1 MVRAN
6 GAVSL
11 RELARV
17 VQTSEVTVRRDVRAL
32 EAEGLL
38 DRRHG
43 GAVLPGGFTRESGF
57 PQKSHLATAEKTA
70 IADVAASL
78 VEEGEAVV
86 VGAGTTTQELARRLA
101 RVPGLT
107 VVTNSLLVAQA
118 LAHANRVEVVM
129 TGGTLRG
136 SNYALVGSG
145 AEQSLQGLR
154 VSRAFLSGSGLTA
167 ERGLSTSNMLSASVD
182 RALVQAA
189 AEVVV
194 LADHT
199 KLGTDTMFQTVPTD
213 VMTRLVT
220 DEPPPHDDRAA
231 TELQALA
238 DQGVQITVAGAAAAS
253 GGDGMHPRRPR
264 RDSPSRSSA
273 GAARRPNSAARPP
286 VGPGRTGT
294 GEGGGHAAAVTRRRL
309 GRAPEGR
316 EALPETGR
324 ASIRTGPTA
333 KIRWGRC
340 AVPAPLLAAHASKY
354 RHDGVAAHLDDATVI
369 LNDDDEPSGR
379 RYDEHVG
386 PHGVVADA
394 SVERLDEIAEIRGFD
409 EIRTL
414 IRVEARAVH
423 HDEGAFEVVAVRQ
436 EVILDGIGVAFC
448 EVERPPVV
456 EGNAGHSVRVV
467 CRRSGED
474 RIQYPFREVPVDVPR
489 CCGHR
494 LPIGEG
500 SAPKIRL
507 PHKEVV
513 QTAAGEVGGD
523 LQEIIFIGHEEALYH
538 WRQ

>member
-70 IADVAASL
+70 IADVAAGL
-78 VEEGEAVV
+78 VEEGEAIV

-189 AEVVV
+189 SEIVV

-199 KLGTDTMFQTVPTD
+199 KLGSDTMFQTVPAD
-213 VMTRLVT
+213 AITRLVT
-220 DEPPPHDDRAA
+220 DEPAA
-231 TELQALA
+231 QDGRVAGELQALA
-238 DQGVQITVAGAAAAS
+238 DRGVQITVASPTAPVAAGGVGAEPA
-253 GGDGMHPRRPR
+253 
-264 RDSPSRSSA
+264 
-273 GAARRPNSAARPP
+273 
-286 VGPGRTGT
+286 
-294 GEGGGHAAAVTRRRL
+294 GGGRHAPH
-309 GRAPEGR
+309 GQHSPYG
-316 EALPETGR
+316 
-324 ASIRTGPTA
+324 
-333 KIRWGRC
+333 
-340 AVPAPLLAAHASKY
+340 HAQHGKQGQ
-354 RHDGVAAHLDDATVI
+354 H
-369 LNDDDEPSGR
+369 
-379 RYDEHVG
+379 G
-386 PHGVVADA
+386 PHG
-394 SVERLDEIAEIRGFD
+394 R
-409 EIRTL
+409 
-414 IRVEARAVH
+414 
-423 HDEGAFEVVAVRQ
+423 
-436 EVILDGIGVAFC
+436 
-448 EVERPPVV
+448 
-456 EGNAGHSVRVV
+456 
-467 CRRSGED
+467 
-474 RIQYPFREVPVDVPR
+474 
-489 CCGHR
+489 
-494 LPIGEG
+494 
-500 SAPKIRL
+500 
-507 PHKEVV
+507 
-513 QTAAGEVGGD
+513 TAAGRGSDGSRREAPMPGQRRNHPQSGGSSGQPPQLRSAPPPPEQQTASPGAPDQASRVAD
-523 LQEIIFIGHEEALYH
+523 LAP
-538 WRQ
+538 RRR

>member
-70 IADVAASL
+70 IADLAAGL
-78 VEEGEAVV
+78 VEEGEAIV

-189 AEVVV
+189 GEVVV

-199 KLGTDTMFQTVPTD
+199 KLGSDTMFQTVPTD
-213 VMTRLVT
+213 LITRLVT
-220 DEPPPHDDRAA
+220 DEPAAHDDRAA
-231 TELQALA
+231 AELQALA
-238 DQGVQITVAGAAAAS
+238 DQGVQIAVAGAS
-253 GGDGMHPRRPR
+253 GAQ
-264 RDSPSRSSA
+264 SSA
-273 GAARRPNSAARPP
+273 DPAP
-286 VGPGRTGT
+286 PGRTNRREMPLPGQRRT
-294 GEGGGHAAAVTRRRL
+294 HGGGPQSLRASAVLAEQSQGDRDRARVADLRRR
-309 GRAPEGR
+309 
-316 EALPETGR
+316 
-324 ASIRTGPTA
+324 
-333 KIRWGRC
+333 
-340 AVPAPLLAAHASKY
+340 
-354 RHDGVAAHLDDATVI
+354 
-369 LNDDDEPSGR
+369 
-379 RYDEHVG
+379 
-386 PHGVVADA
+386 
-394 SVERLDEIAEIRGFD
+394 
-409 EIRTL
+409 
-414 IRVEARAVH
+414 
-423 HDEGAFEVVAVRQ
+423 
-436 EVILDGIGVAFC
+436 
-448 EVERPPVV
+448 
-456 EGNAGHSVRVV
+456 
-467 CRRSGED
+467 
-474 RIQYPFREVPVDVPR
+474 
-489 CCGHR
+489 
-494 LPIGEG
+494 
-500 SAPKIRL
+500 
-507 PHKEVV
+507 
-513 QTAAGEVGGD
+513 
-523 LQEIIFIGHEEALYH
+523 
-538 WRQ
+538 

>member
-57 PQKSHLATAEKTA
+57 PQKSHLSTAEKTA
-70 IADVAASL
+70 IADLAAGL
-78 VEEGEAVV
+78 VEEGEAIV

-154 VSRAFLSGSGLTA
+154 VSRAFLSGAGLSA

-213 VMTRLVT
+213 LITHLVT
-220 DEPPPHDDRAA
+220 DEPPTGDDRAA

-238 DQGVQITVAGAAAAS
+238 DRGVQVAVASTDGADNGMSLRQRREMPPVPGPRRHQHPSGNYPGGAAPGEPRARAAGQS
-253 GGDGMHPRRPR
+253 GGGVSGMSPLRTAQLAGEQQAARIADLAPRR
-264 RDSPSRSSA
+264 
-273 GAARRPNSAARPP
+273 
-286 VGPGRTGT
+286 
-294 GEGGGHAAAVTRRRL
+294 H
-309 GRAPEGR
+309 
-316 EALPETGR
+316 
-324 ASIRTGPTA
+324 
-333 KIRWGRC
+333 
-340 AVPAPLLAAHASKY
+340 
-354 RHDGVAAHLDDATVI
+354 
-369 LNDDDEPSGR
+369 
-379 RYDEHVG
+379 
-386 PHGVVADA
+386 
-394 SVERLDEIAEIRGFD
+394 
-409 EIRTL
+409 
-414 IRVEARAVH
+414 
-423 HDEGAFEVVAVRQ
+423 
-436 EVILDGIGVAFC
+436 
-448 EVERPPVV
+448 
-456 EGNAGHSVRVV
+456 
-467 CRRSGED
+467 
-474 RIQYPFREVPVDVPR
+474 
-489 CCGHR
+489 
-494 LPIGEG
+494 
-500 SAPKIRL
+500 
-507 PHKEVV
+507 
-513 QTAAGEVGGD
+513 
-523 LQEIIFIGHEEALYH
+523 
-538 WRQ
+538 

>member
-1 MVRAN
+1 MILEMVRAN

-70 IADVAASL
+70 IADLAAGL
-78 VEEGEAVV
+78 VEEGEAIV

-213 VMTRLVT
+213 VITRLVT
-220 DEPPPHDDRAA
+220 DEPSAQDDRAA

-238 DQGVQITVAGAAAAS
+238 DQGVQIAVAGPGGAAAGS
-253 GGDGMHPRRPR
+253 GPGGEPHPAGRPPR
-264 RDSPSRSSA
+264 RDMPLPGQRRTHPGGPQPLRSAVSLA
-273 GAARRPNSAARPP
+273 EQQQQAQQARVADM
-286 VGPGRTGT
+286 
-294 GEGGGHAAAVTRRRL
+294 RRR
-309 GRAPEGR
+309 
-316 EALPETGR
+316 
-324 ASIRTGPTA
+324 
-333 KIRWGRC
+333 
-340 AVPAPLLAAHASKY
+340 
-354 RHDGVAAHLDDATVI
+354 
-369 LNDDDEPSGR
+369 
-379 RYDEHVG
+379 
-386 PHGVVADA
+386 
-394 SVERLDEIAEIRGFD
+394 
-409 EIRTL
+409 
-414 IRVEARAVH
+414 
-423 HDEGAFEVVAVRQ
+423 
-436 EVILDGIGVAFC
+436 
-448 EVERPPVV
+448 
-456 EGNAGHSVRVV
+456 
-467 CRRSGED
+467 
-474 RIQYPFREVPVDVPR
+474 
-489 CCGHR
+489 
-494 LPIGEG
+494 
-500 SAPKIRL
+500 
-507 PHKEVV
+507 
-513 QTAAGEVGGD
+513 
-523 LQEIIFIGHEEALYH
+523 
-538 WRQ
+538 

>member
-1 MVRAN
+1 MFAAERRQLILEMVRAN

-70 IADVAASL
+70 IADLAANF
-78 VEEGEAVV
+78 VEEGEAIV

-213 VMTRLVT
+213 VITRLVT
-220 DEPPPHDDRAA
+220 DEPPVHDDRAH

-238 DQGVQITVAGAAAAS
+238 DQGVQIAVAGATGS
-253 GGDGMHPRRPR
+253 PGGDEVPARRQQRALPGPRRGQVPGGA
-264 RDSPSRSSA
+264 PGLRS
-273 GAARRPNSAARPP
+273 
-286 VGPGRTGT
+286 
-294 GEGGGHAAAVTRRRL
+294 AAAVLGEQGAERERARVADLRRR
-309 GRAPEGR
+309 
-316 EALPETGR
+316 
-324 ASIRTGPTA
+324 
-333 KIRWGRC
+333 
-340 AVPAPLLAAHASKY
+340 
-354 RHDGVAAHLDDATVI
+354 
-369 LNDDDEPSGR
+369 
-379 RYDEHVG
+379 
-386 PHGVVADA
+386 
-394 SVERLDEIAEIRGFD
+394 
-409 EIRTL
+409 
-414 IRVEARAVH
+414 
-423 HDEGAFEVVAVRQ
+423 
-436 EVILDGIGVAFC
+436 
-448 EVERPPVV
+448 
-456 EGNAGHSVRVV
+456 
-467 CRRSGED
+467 
-474 RIQYPFREVPVDVPR
+474 
-489 CCGHR
+489 
-494 LPIGEG
+494 
-500 SAPKIRL
+500 
-507 PHKEVV
+507 
-513 QTAAGEVGGD
+513 
-523 LQEIIFIGHEEALYH
+523 
-538 WRQ
+538 

>member
-70 IADVAASL
+70 IADLAASL
-78 VEEGEAVV
+78 VQEGEAIV

-145 AEQSLQGLR
+145 AEQALHGLR
-154 VSRAFLSGSGLTA
+154 VSRAFISGAGLTA

-182 RALVQAA
+182 RALVHAA

-199 KLGTDTMFQTVPTD
+199 KLGSDTMFQTVPTELI
-213 VMTRLVT
+213 THLVT
-220 DEPPPHDDRAA
+220 DEPPPADDRSA

-238 DQGVQITVAGAAAAS
+238 DRGVQIAVTSLNGVEGVQAS
-253 GGDGMHPRRPR
+253 GGGVGGRRRDLPPPVPVPRRHPHPGQPGGGGMPGGPLR
-264 RDSPSRSSA
+264 
-273 GAARRPNSAARPP
+273 GAQLSGEASAARITDLAP
-286 VGPGRTGT
+286 
-294 GEGGGHAAAVTRRRL
+294 RRR
-309 GRAPEGR
+309 
-316 EALPETGR
+316 
-324 ASIRTGPTA
+324 
-333 KIRWGRC
+333 
-340 AVPAPLLAAHASKY
+340 
-354 RHDGVAAHLDDATVI
+354 
-369 LNDDDEPSGR
+369 
-379 RYDEHVG
+379 
-386 PHGVVADA
+386 
-394 SVERLDEIAEIRGFD
+394 
-409 EIRTL
+409 
-414 IRVEARAVH
+414 
-423 HDEGAFEVVAVRQ
+423 
-436 EVILDGIGVAFC
+436 
-448 EVERPPVV
+448 
-456 EGNAGHSVRVV
+456 
-467 CRRSGED
+467 
-474 RIQYPFREVPVDVPR
+474 
-489 CCGHR
+489 
-494 LPIGEG
+494 
-500 SAPKIRL
+500 
-507 PHKEVV
+507 
-513 QTAAGEVGGD
+513 
-523 LQEIIFIGHEEALYH
+523 
-538 WRQ
+538 

>member
-1 MVRAN
+1 MFAAERRQLILEMVRAN

-70 IADVAASL
+70 IADLAAGL
-78 VEEGEAVV
+78 VEEGEAIVI
-86 VGAGTTTQELARRLA
+86 GAGTTTQELARRLA
-101 RVPGLT
+101 RVPRLT

-136 SNYALVGSG
+136 SDYALVGSG

-213 VMTRLVT
+213 VITRLVT
-220 DEPPPHDDRAA
+220 DEPPAHDDRAA

-238 DQGVQITVAGAAAAS
+238 DQGVRIAVTGGSGTPDAGPGVDS
-253 GGDGMHPRRPR
+253 VPTGRQQR
-264 RDSPSRSSA
+264 RDVPLPGQRRNHGA
-273 GAARRPNSAARPP
+273 GPGQQLRNALLGEQQQGERAARVADL
-286 VGPGRTGT
+286 
-294 GEGGGHAAAVTRRRL
+294 RRR
-309 GRAPEGR
+309 
-316 EALPETGR
+316 
-324 ASIRTGPTA
+324 
-333 KIRWGRC
+333 
-340 AVPAPLLAAHASKY
+340 
-354 RHDGVAAHLDDATVI
+354 
-369 LNDDDEPSGR
+369 
-379 RYDEHVG
+379 
-386 PHGVVADA
+386 
-394 SVERLDEIAEIRGFD
+394 
-409 EIRTL
+409 
-414 IRVEARAVH
+414 
-423 HDEGAFEVVAVRQ
+423 
-436 EVILDGIGVAFC
+436 
-448 EVERPPVV
+448 
-456 EGNAGHSVRVV
+456 
-467 CRRSGED
+467 
-474 RIQYPFREVPVDVPR
+474 
-489 CCGHR
+489 
-494 LPIGEG
+494 
-500 SAPKIRL
+500 
-507 PHKEVV
+507 
-513 QTAAGEVGGD
+513 
-523 LQEIIFIGHEEALYH
+523 
-538 WRQ
+538 

>member
-1 MVRAN
+1 MFAAERRQLILEMVRAN

-70 IADVAASL
+70 IADLAAGL
-78 VEEGEAVV
+78 VEEGEAIV

-167 ERGLSTSNMLSASVD
+167 ERGLSTSNMLSSSVD

-199 KLGTDTMFQTVPTD
+199 KLGSDTMFQTVPTD
-213 VMTRLVT
+213 LITRLVT
-220 DEPPPHDDRAA
+220 DEPPAHDDRAA

-238 DQGVQITVAGAAAAS
+238 DQGVQIAVAGA
-253 GGDGMHPRRPR
+253 GGGPAPAEAPPPSRQPRREMPLPGQR
-264 RDSPSRSSA
+264 RTRGGGPGTPGPQQLR
-273 GAARRPNSAARPP
+273 GAAVLADQGQGDRSRVADL
-286 VGPGRTGT
+286 
-294 GEGGGHAAAVTRRRL
+294 RRR
-309 GRAPEGR
+309 
-316 EALPETGR
+316 
-324 ASIRTGPTA
+324 
-333 KIRWGRC
+333 
-340 AVPAPLLAAHASKY
+340 
-354 RHDGVAAHLDDATVI
+354 
-369 LNDDDEPSGR
+369 
-379 RYDEHVG
+379 
-386 PHGVVADA
+386 
-394 SVERLDEIAEIRGFD
+394 
-409 EIRTL
+409 
-414 IRVEARAVH
+414 
-423 HDEGAFEVVAVRQ
+423 
-436 EVILDGIGVAFC
+436 
-448 EVERPPVV
+448 
-456 EGNAGHSVRVV
+456 
-467 CRRSGED
+467 
-474 RIQYPFREVPVDVPR
+474 
-489 CCGHR
+489 
-494 LPIGEG
+494 
-500 SAPKIRL
+500 
-507 PHKEVV
+507 
-513 QTAAGEVGGD
+513 
-523 LQEIIFIGHEEALYH
+523 
-538 WRQ
+538 

>member
-70 IADVAASL
+70 IADLAAGL
-78 VEEGEAVV
+78 VDEGEAVV

-213 VMTRLVT
+213 VITRLVT
-220 DEPPPHDDRAA
+220 DEPAA
-231 TELQALA
+231 Q
-238 DQGVQITVAGAAAAS
+238 
-253 GGDGMHPRRPR
+253 RRPR
-264 RDSPSRSSA
+264 RDRVAGPGRPGCADRAVAGCGGRTGRGA
-273 GAARRPNSAARPP
+273 GARRARGARPP
-286 VGPGRTGT
+286 RYPASRPAPHSTALRQGTAVARRGHHIAAPNSRRSERAQSGRN
-294 GEGGGHAAAVTRRRL
+294 AAPLAPVRRW
-309 GRAPEGR
+309 
-316 EALPETGR
+316 ALPDVR
-324 ASIRTGPTA
+324 QGPT
-333 KIRWGRC
+333 
-340 AVPAPLLAAHASKY
+340 
-354 RHDGVAAHLDDATVI
+354 
-369 LNDDDEPSGR
+369 SGR
-379 RYDEHVG
+379 PECVS
-386 PHGVVADA
+386 P
-394 SVERLDEIAEIRGFD
+394 
-409 EIRTL
+409 
-414 IRVEARAVH
+414 
-423 HDEGAFEVVAVRQ
+423 
-436 EVILDGIGVAFC
+436 
-448 EVERPPVV
+448 
-456 EGNAGHSVRVV
+456 
-467 CRRSGED
+467 
-474 RIQYPFREVPVDVPR
+474 
-489 CCGHR
+489 
-494 LPIGEG
+494 
-500 SAPKIRL
+500 
-507 PHKEVV
+507 
-513 QTAAGEVGGD
+513 
-523 LQEIIFIGHEEALYH
+523 
-538 WRQ
+538 

>member
-1 MVRAN
+1 MFAAERRQLILEMVRAN

-70 IADVAASL
+70 IADLAAGL
-78 VEEGEAVV
+78 VEEGEAIV

-213 VMTRLVT
+213 LITRLVT
-220 DEPPPHDDRAA
+220 DEPPAHDDRAA

-238 DQGVQITVAGAAAAS
+238 DQGVQIAVAGASGAP
-253 GGDGMHPRRPR
+253 GGDQAPARQQQRRDVPLPGPRRGQVP
-264 RDSPSRSSA
+264 SP
-273 GAARRPNSAARPP
+273 
-286 VGPGRTGT
+286 GPGLRTATALGDPIQ
-294 GEGGGHAAAVTRRRL
+294 GAERARVADLRRR
-309 GRAPEGR
+309 
-316 EALPETGR
+316 
-324 ASIRTGPTA
+324 
-333 KIRWGRC
+333 
-340 AVPAPLLAAHASKY
+340 
-354 RHDGVAAHLDDATVI
+354 
-369 LNDDDEPSGR
+369 
-379 RYDEHVG
+379 
-386 PHGVVADA
+386 
-394 SVERLDEIAEIRGFD
+394 
-409 EIRTL
+409 
-414 IRVEARAVH
+414 
-423 HDEGAFEVVAVRQ
+423 
-436 EVILDGIGVAFC
+436 
-448 EVERPPVV
+448 
-456 EGNAGHSVRVV
+456 
-467 CRRSGED
+467 
-474 RIQYPFREVPVDVPR
+474 
-489 CCGHR
+489 
-494 LPIGEG
+494 
-500 SAPKIRL
+500 
-507 PHKEVV
+507 
-513 QTAAGEVGGD
+513 
-523 LQEIIFIGHEEALYH
+523 
-538 WRQ
+538 

>member
-1 MVRAN
+1 MFAAERRQLILEMVRAN

-70 IADVAASL
+70 IADLAAGL
-78 VEEGEAVV
+78 VEEGEAIV

-154 VSRAFLSGSGLTA
+154 VSKAFLSGSGLTA

-194 LADHT
+194 LADHS

-213 VMTRLVT
+213 VITRLVT
-220 DEPPPHDDRAA
+220 DESPAHDERAA

-238 DQGVQITVAGAAAAS
+238 DQGVQIAVAGASGGGTADGTGTPGAS
-253 GGDGMHPRRPR
+253 GGDSVARQQRRDVPLPGPRRQVP
-264 RDSPSRSSA
+264 
-273 GAARRPNSAARPP
+273 GAAAGLRSATALSEQNGGTERAR
-286 VGPGRTGT
+286 V
-294 GEGGGHAAAVTRRRL
+294 ADLRRR
-309 GRAPEGR
+309 
-316 EALPETGR
+316 
-324 ASIRTGPTA
+324 
-333 KIRWGRC
+333 
-340 AVPAPLLAAHASKY
+340 
-354 RHDGVAAHLDDATVI
+354 
-369 LNDDDEPSGR
+369 
-379 RYDEHVG
+379 
-386 PHGVVADA
+386 
-394 SVERLDEIAEIRGFD
+394 
-409 EIRTL
+409 
-414 IRVEARAVH
+414 
-423 HDEGAFEVVAVRQ
+423 
-436 EVILDGIGVAFC
+436 
-448 EVERPPVV
+448 
-456 EGNAGHSVRVV
+456 
-467 CRRSGED
+467 
-474 RIQYPFREVPVDVPR
+474 
-489 CCGHR
+489 
-494 LPIGEG
+494 
-500 SAPKIRL
+500 
-507 PHKEVV
+507 
-513 QTAAGEVGGD
+513 
-523 LQEIIFIGHEEALYH
+523 
-538 WRQ
+538 

>member
-1 MVRAN
+1 M
-6 GAVSL
+6 SL

-70 IADVAASL
+70 IADLAAGL
-78 VEEGEAVV
+78 VEEGEAIV

-199 KLGTDTMFQTVPTD
+199 KLGADTMFQTVPTD
-213 VMTRLVT
+213 LITRLVT
-220 DEPPPHDDRAA
+220 DEPPVHDDRAA

-238 DQGVQITVAGAAAAS
+238 DQGVQIAVAGAM
-253 GGDGMHPRRPR
+253 GNPVGDHPPSRTDRRRDVPVPGPRRGQLGTPTATL
-264 RDSPSRSSA
+264 RSTPLTGEQPGPDRA
-273 GAARRPNSAARPP
+273 ERAARVADL
-286 VGPGRTGT
+286 
-294 GEGGGHAAAVTRRRL
+294 RRR
-309 GRAPEGR
+309 
-316 EALPETGR
+316 
-324 ASIRTGPTA
+324 
-333 KIRWGRC
+333 
-340 AVPAPLLAAHASKY
+340 
-354 RHDGVAAHLDDATVI
+354 
-369 LNDDDEPSGR
+369 
-379 RYDEHVG
+379 
-386 PHGVVADA
+386 
-394 SVERLDEIAEIRGFD
+394 
-409 EIRTL
+409 
-414 IRVEARAVH
+414 
-423 HDEGAFEVVAVRQ
+423 
-436 EVILDGIGVAFC
+436 
-448 EVERPPVV
+448 
-456 EGNAGHSVRVV
+456 
-467 CRRSGED
+467 
-474 RIQYPFREVPVDVPR
+474 
-489 CCGHR
+489 
-494 LPIGEG
+494 
-500 SAPKIRL
+500 
-507 PHKEVV
+507 
-513 QTAAGEVGGD
+513 
-523 LQEIIFIGHEEALYH
+523 
-538 WRQ
+538 

>member
-70 IADVAASL
+70 IADLAAGL
-78 VEEGEAVV
+78 VDEGEAIV

-213 VMTRLVT
+213 VITRLVT
-220 DEPPPHDDRAA
+220 DDPPPHDDRAA

-238 DQGVQITVAGAAAAS
+238 DQGVQITVAGGAQS
-253 GGDGMHPRRPR
+253 DP
-264 RDSPSRSSA
+264 SPAPPPSA
-273 GAARRPNSAARPP
+273 AARPP
-286 VGPGRTGT
+286 RRDVSLPGP
-294 GEGGGHAAAVTRRRL
+294 RRQ
-309 GRAPEGR
+309 
-316 EALPETGR
+316 
-324 ASIRTGPTA
+324 
-333 KIRWGRC
+333 
-340 AVPAPLLAAHASKY
+340 VPGSGSPLRSA
-354 RHDGVAAHLDDATVI
+354 
-369 LNDDDEPSGR
+369 
-379 RYDEHVG
+379 
-386 PHGVVADA
+386 
-394 SVERLDEIAEIRGFD
+394 
-409 EIRTL
+409 
-414 IRVEARAVH
+414 
-423 HDEGAFEVVAVRQ
+423 
-436 EVILDGIGVAFC
+436 
-448 EVERPPVV
+448 PPVV
-456 EGNAGHSVRVV
+456 GGEPPGGERARVADL
-467 CRRSGED
+467 RR
-474 RIQYPFREVPVDVPR
+474 R
-489 CCGHR
+489 
-494 LPIGEG
+494 
-500 SAPKIRL
+500 
-507 PHKEVV
+507 
-513 QTAAGEVGGD
+513 
-523 LQEIIFIGHEEALYH
+523 
-538 WRQ
+538 

>member
-1 MVRAN
+1 MFAAERRQLILEMVRAN

-70 IADVAASL
+70 IADLAAGL
-78 VEEGEAVV
+78 VEEGEAIV

-189 AEVVV
+189 GEVVV

-199 KLGTDTMFQTVPTD
+199 KLGSDTMFQTVPTD
-213 VMTRLVT
+213 LITRLVT
-220 DEPPPHDDRAA
+220 DEPAAHDDRAA
-231 TELQALA
+231 AELQALA
-238 DQGVQITVAGAAAAS
+238 DQGVQIAVAGAGGAPAS
-253 GGDGMHPRRPR
+253 ADTAP
-264 RDSPSRSSA
+264 
-273 GAARRPNSAARPP
+273 
-286 VGPGRTGT
+286 PGRTARRDMPLPGQRRT
-294 GEGGGHAAAVTRRRL
+294 HAQQLRGAAVLAEQSGQGDRARVADLRRR
-309 GRAPEGR
+309 
-316 EALPETGR
+316 
-324 ASIRTGPTA
+324 
-333 KIRWGRC
+333 
-340 AVPAPLLAAHASKY
+340 
-354 RHDGVAAHLDDATVI
+354 
-369 LNDDDEPSGR
+369 
-379 RYDEHVG
+379 
-386 PHGVVADA
+386 
-394 SVERLDEIAEIRGFD
+394 
-409 EIRTL
+409 
-414 IRVEARAVH
+414 
-423 HDEGAFEVVAVRQ
+423 
-436 EVILDGIGVAFC
+436 
-448 EVERPPVV
+448 
-456 EGNAGHSVRVV
+456 
-467 CRRSGED
+467 
-474 RIQYPFREVPVDVPR
+474 
-489 CCGHR
+489 
-494 LPIGEG
+494 
-500 SAPKIRL
+500 
-507 PHKEVV
+507 
-513 QTAAGEVGGD
+513 
-523 LQEIIFIGHEEALYH
+523 
-538 WRQ
+538 

>member
-1 MVRAN
+1 MFAAERRQLILEMVRAN

-70 IADVAASL
+70 IADLAAGL
-78 VEEGEAVV
+78 VEEGEAIV

-154 VSRAFLSGSGLTA
+154 VSKAFLSGSGLTA

-194 LADHT
+194 LADHS

-213 VMTRLVT
+213 VITRLVT
-220 DEPPPHDDRAA
+220 DESPGHDDRAA

-238 DQGVQITVAGAAAAS
+238 DQGVQIAVAGASGGGPADGTGTSGAPGGDSVARQQRRDVPLPGPRRQVPGAGLRSAAALGEQS
-253 GGDGMHPRRPR
+253 GGAER
-264 RDSPSRSSA
+264 
-273 GAARRPNSAARPP
+273 ARVADL
-286 VGPGRTGT
+286 
-294 GEGGGHAAAVTRRRL
+294 RRR
-309 GRAPEGR
+309 
-316 EALPETGR
+316 
-324 ASIRTGPTA
+324 
-333 KIRWGRC
+333 
-340 AVPAPLLAAHASKY
+340 
-354 RHDGVAAHLDDATVI
+354 
-369 LNDDDEPSGR
+369 
-379 RYDEHVG
+379 
-386 PHGVVADA
+386 
-394 SVERLDEIAEIRGFD
+394 
-409 EIRTL
+409 
-414 IRVEARAVH
+414 
-423 HDEGAFEVVAVRQ
+423 
-436 EVILDGIGVAFC
+436 
-448 EVERPPVV
+448 
-456 EGNAGHSVRVV
+456 
-467 CRRSGED
+467 
-474 RIQYPFREVPVDVPR
+474 
-489 CCGHR
+489 
-494 LPIGEG
+494 
-500 SAPKIRL
+500 
-507 PHKEVV
+507 
-513 QTAAGEVGGD
+513 
-523 LQEIIFIGHEEALYH
+523 
-538 WRQ
+538 

>member
-1 MVRAN
+1 MFAAERRQLILEMVRAN

-70 IADVAASL
+70 IADVAAGL
-78 VEEGEAVV
+78 VEEGEAIV

-199 KLGTDTMFQTVPTD
+199 KLGSDTMFQTVPTD
-213 VMTRLVT
+213 LITRLVT
-220 DEPPPHDDRAA
+220 DEPPAHEDRAA

-238 DQGVQITVAGAAAAS
+238 DQGVQIAVAGAGNGPAS
-253 GGDGMHPRRPR
+253 
-264 RDSPSRSSA
+264 A
-273 GAARRPNSAARPP
+273 
-286 VGPGRTGT
+286 
-294 GEGGGHAAAVTRRRL
+294 
-309 GRAPEGR
+309 
-316 EALPETGR
+316 ET
-324 ASIRTGPTA
+324 S
-333 KIRWGRC
+333 
-340 AVPAPLLAAHASKY
+340 
-354 RHDGVAAHLDDATVI
+354 
-369 LNDDDEPSGR
+369 PSGR
-379 RYDEHVG
+379 QVRRDMPLPGQRRTRGGAPGKPGGQPLRGAAVLPEQGAG
-386 PHGVVADA
+386 PGQGQQDRARVAD
-394 SVERLDEIAEIRGFD
+394 L
-409 EIRTL
+409 
-414 IRVEARAVH
+414 
-423 HDEGAFEVVAVRQ
+423 
-436 EVILDGIGVAFC
+436 
-448 EVERPPVV
+448 
-456 EGNAGHSVRVV
+456 
-467 CRRSGED
+467 RR
-474 RIQYPFREVPVDVPR
+474 R
-489 CCGHR
+489 
-494 LPIGEG
+494 
-500 SAPKIRL
+500 
-507 PHKEVV
+507 
-513 QTAAGEVGGD
+513 
-523 LQEIIFIGHEEALYH
+523 
-538 WRQ
+538 

>member
-1 MVRAN
+1 MVVGVTVSFVFAAERRQLILEMVRAN

-70 IADVAASL
+70 IADLAASL
-78 VEEGEAVV
+78 VEEGEAIV

-220 DEPPPHDDRAA
+220 DKPSPQDDRAG

-238 DQGVQITVAGAAAAS
+238 DQGVQISVAGMTPP
-253 GGDGMHPRRPR
+253 GGAEGTPQARAPSPTHAQGGGRGAEKPR
-264 RDSPSRSSA
+264 RDVPMP
-273 GAARRPNSAARPP
+273 GQRRNRPP
-286 VGPGRTGT
+286 
-294 GEGGGHAAAVTRRRL
+294 GGGGSTSPPLRS
-309 GRAPEGR
+309 AP
-316 EALPETGR
+316 ALPEQ
-324 ASIRTGPTA
+324 
-333 KIRWGRC
+333 
-340 AVPAPLLAAHASKY
+340 AP
-354 RHDGVAAHLDDATVI
+354 
-369 LNDDDEPSGR
+369 
-379 RYDEHVG
+379 
-386 PHGVVADA
+386 
-394 SVERLDEIAEIRGFD
+394 
-409 EIRTL
+409 
-414 IRVEARAVH
+414 
-423 HDEGAFEVVAVRQ
+423 
-436 EVILDGIGVAFC
+436 
-448 EVERPPVV
+448 
-456 EGNAGHSVRVV
+456 
-467 CRRSGED
+467 
-474 RIQYPFREVPVDVPR
+474 
-489 CCGHR
+489 
-494 LPIGEG
+494 
-500 SAPKIRL
+500 
-507 PHKEVV
+507 
-513 QTAAGEVGGD
+513 
-523 LQEIIFIGHEEALYH
+523 
-538 WRQ
+538 

>member
-1 MVRAN
+1 MFAAERRQLILEMVRAN

-57 PQKSHLATAEKTA
+57 PQKSHLASAEKTA
-70 IADVAASL
+70 IADLAAGL
-78 VEEGEAVV
+78 VDEGEAIV

-213 VMTRLVT
+213 VITRLVT
-220 DEPPPHDDRAA
+220 DEPPAHDDRAA

-238 DQGVQITVAGAAAAS
+238 DQGVQIAVAGGAAGPGQGPGVDS
-253 GGDGMHPRRPR
+253 VPTGRQPR
-264 RDSPSRSSA
+264 RDVPLPGQRRGHGGQGPQLRSA
-273 GAARRPNSAARPP
+273 AVLGDQQPGERAARVADL
-286 VGPGRTGT
+286 
-294 GEGGGHAAAVTRRRL
+294 RRR
-309 GRAPEGR
+309 
-316 EALPETGR
+316 
-324 ASIRTGPTA
+324 
-333 KIRWGRC
+333 
-340 AVPAPLLAAHASKY
+340 
-354 RHDGVAAHLDDATVI
+354 
-369 LNDDDEPSGR
+369 
-379 RYDEHVG
+379 
-386 PHGVVADA
+386 
-394 SVERLDEIAEIRGFD
+394 
-409 EIRTL
+409 
-414 IRVEARAVH
+414 
-423 HDEGAFEVVAVRQ
+423 
-436 EVILDGIGVAFC
+436 
-448 EVERPPVV
+448 
-456 EGNAGHSVRVV
+456 
-467 CRRSGED
+467 
-474 RIQYPFREVPVDVPR
+474 
-489 CCGHR
+489 
-494 LPIGEG
+494 
-500 SAPKIRL
+500 
-507 PHKEVV
+507 
-513 QTAAGEVGGD
+513 
-523 LQEIIFIGHEEALYH
+523 
-538 WRQ
+538 

>member
-1 MVRAN
+1 VFAAERRQLILEMVRAN

-70 IADVAASL
+70 IADLAAGM
-78 VEEGEAVV
+78 VEEGEAIV

-154 VSRAFLSGSGLTA
+154 VSRAFLSGSGLTS

-213 VMTRLVT
+213 LITRLVT
-220 DEPPPHDDRAA
+220 DEPPAHDDRAA

-238 DQGVQITVAGAAAAS
+238 DQGVQIAVAGAPGSGSGAS
-253 GGDGMHPRRPR
+253 TGSAGGAGGDAGPARQQRRDVSLPGPRRQVPG
-264 RDSPSRSSA
+264 A
-273 GAARRPNSAARPP
+273 GLRSAAT
-286 VGPGRTGT
+286 VL
-294 GEGGGHAAAVTRRRL
+294 GEQPAAQERARVTDLRRR
-309 GRAPEGR
+309 
-316 EALPETGR
+316 
-324 ASIRTGPTA
+324 
-333 KIRWGRC
+333 
-340 AVPAPLLAAHASKY
+340 
-354 RHDGVAAHLDDATVI
+354 
-369 LNDDDEPSGR
+369 
-379 RYDEHVG
+379 
-386 PHGVVADA
+386 
-394 SVERLDEIAEIRGFD
+394 
-409 EIRTL
+409 
-414 IRVEARAVH
+414 
-423 HDEGAFEVVAVRQ
+423 
-436 EVILDGIGVAFC
+436 
-448 EVERPPVV
+448 
-456 EGNAGHSVRVV
+456 
-467 CRRSGED
+467 
-474 RIQYPFREVPVDVPR
+474 
-489 CCGHR
+489 
-494 LPIGEG
+494 
-500 SAPKIRL
+500 
-507 PHKEVV
+507 
-513 QTAAGEVGGD
+513 
-523 LQEIIFIGHEEALYH
+523 
-538 WRQ
+538 

>member
-1 MVRAN
+1 MFAAERRQLILEMVRAN

-70 IADVAASL
+70 IADVAAGL

-213 VMTRLVT
+213 VITRLVT
-220 DEPPPHDDRAA
+220 DEPPGHDDRAQ

-238 DQGVQITVAGAAAAS
+238 DQGVQVTVAGTSVAP
-253 GGDGMHPRRPR
+253 GDGLPGRRPR
-264 RDSPSRSSA
+264 RESPLPVQRRGGPSVPLR
-273 GAARRPNSAARPP
+273 AAPLGDPGERAR
-286 VGPGRTGT
+286 V
-294 GEGGGHAAAVTRRRL
+294 ADLRRR
-309 GRAPEGR
+309 
-316 EALPETGR
+316 
-324 ASIRTGPTA
+324 
-333 KIRWGRC
+333 
-340 AVPAPLLAAHASKY
+340 
-354 RHDGVAAHLDDATVI
+354 
-369 LNDDDEPSGR
+369 
-379 RYDEHVG
+379 
-386 PHGVVADA
+386 
-394 SVERLDEIAEIRGFD
+394 
-409 EIRTL
+409 
-414 IRVEARAVH
+414 
-423 HDEGAFEVVAVRQ
+423 
-436 EVILDGIGVAFC
+436 
-448 EVERPPVV
+448 
-456 EGNAGHSVRVV
+456 
-467 CRRSGED
+467 
-474 RIQYPFREVPVDVPR
+474 
-489 CCGHR
+489 
-494 LPIGEG
+494 
-500 SAPKIRL
+500 
-507 PHKEVV
+507 
-513 QTAAGEVGGD
+513 
-523 LQEIIFIGHEEALYH
+523 
-538 WRQ
+538 

>member
-1 MVRAN
+1 MFAAERRQLILEMVRAN

-70 IADVAASL
+70 IADLAAGF
-78 VEEGEAVV
+78 VEEGEAIV

-189 AEVVV
+189 GEVVV

-199 KLGTDTMFQTVPTD
+199 KLGSDTMFQTVPTD
-213 VMTRLVT
+213 VITRLVT
-220 DEPPPHDDRAA
+220 DEPPGHDDRAA

-238 DQGVQITVAGAAAAS
+238 DQGVQIAVAGGPGAVQGPGQLGAESAA
-253 GGDGMHPRRPR
+253 DRRGPR
-264 RDSPSRSSA
+264 RDVPLPGQRRNHPPGA
-273 GAARRPNSAARPP
+273 G
-286 VGPGRTGT
+286 
-294 GEGGGHAAAVTRRRL
+294 
-309 GRAPEGR
+309 
-316 EALPETGR
+316 
-324 ASIRTGPTA
+324 
-333 KIRWGRC
+333 
-340 AVPAPLLAAHASKY
+340 
-354 RHDGVAAHLDDATVI
+354 
-369 LNDDDEPSGR
+369 
-379 RYDEHVG
+379 
-386 PHGVVADA
+386 
-394 SVERLDEIAEIRGFD
+394 
-409 EIRTL
+409 
-414 IRVEARAVH
+414 
-423 HDEGAFEVVAVRQ
+423 
-436 EVILDGIGVAFC
+436 
-448 EVERPPVV
+448 
-456 EGNAGHSVRVV
+456 
-467 CRRSGED
+467 
-474 RIQYPFREVPVDVPR
+474 
-489 CCGHR
+489 
-494 LPIGEG
+494 G
-500 SAPKIRL
+500 SAPQLR
-507 PHKEVV
+507 P
-513 QTAAGEVGGD
+513 AGTLSEAPGSRVAD
-523 LQEIIFIGHEEALYH
+523 LAP
-538 WRQ
+538 RRR

>member
-1 MVRAN
+1 MFAAERRQLILEMVRAN

-70 IADVAASL
+70 IADLAAGF
-78 VEEGEAVV
+78 VEEGEAIV

-189 AEVVV
+189 GEVVV

-199 KLGTDTMFQTVPTD
+199 KLGSDTMFQTVPTD
-213 VMTRLVT
+213 VITRLVT
-220 DEPPPHDDRAA
+220 DEPPGHDDRAA

-238 DQGVQITVAGAAAAS
+238 DQGVQIAVANGS
-253 GGDGMHPRRPR
+253 GLGHGPGQPGRDGGPGDRRGPR
-264 RDSPSRSSA
+264 RDVPLPGQRRSHA
-273 GAARRPNSAARPP
+273 P
-286 VGPGRTGT
+286 GT
-294 GEGGGHAAAVTRRRL
+294 GAGGPQLRSAPSLGEAAGGRVADLAPRRR
-309 GRAPEGR
+309 
-316 EALPETGR
+316 
-324 ASIRTGPTA
+324 
-333 KIRWGRC
+333 
-340 AVPAPLLAAHASKY
+340 
-354 RHDGVAAHLDDATVI
+354 
-369 LNDDDEPSGR
+369 
-379 RYDEHVG
+379 
-386 PHGVVADA
+386 
-394 SVERLDEIAEIRGFD
+394 
-409 EIRTL
+409 
-414 IRVEARAVH
+414 
-423 HDEGAFEVVAVRQ
+423 
-436 EVILDGIGVAFC
+436 
-448 EVERPPVV
+448 
-456 EGNAGHSVRVV
+456 
-467 CRRSGED
+467 
-474 RIQYPFREVPVDVPR
+474 
-489 CCGHR
+489 
-494 LPIGEG
+494 
-500 SAPKIRL
+500 
-507 PHKEVV
+507 
-513 QTAAGEVGGD
+513 
-523 LQEIIFIGHEEALYH
+523 
-538 WRQ
+538 

>member
-1 MVRAN
+1 MFAAERRQLILEMVRAN

-70 IADVAASL
+70 IADLAAGL
-78 VEEGEAVV
+78 VEEGEAIV

-213 VMTRLVT
+213 LITRLVT

-238 DQGVQITVAGAAAAS
+238 DQGVQIAVAGASS
-253 GGDGMHPRRPR
+253 GG
-264 RDSPSRSSA
+264 SA
-273 GAARRPNSAARPP
+273 GGDP
-286 VGPGRTGT
+286 
-294 GEGGGHAAAVTRRRL
+294 
-309 GRAPEGR
+309 
-316 EALPETGR
+316 
-324 ASIRTGPTA
+324 
-333 KIRWGRC
+333 
-340 AVPAPLLAAHASKY
+340 VPA
-354 RHDGVAAHLDDATVI
+354 
-369 LNDDDEPSGR
+369 GR
-379 RYDEHVG
+379 QPR
-386 PHGVVADA
+386 
-394 SVERLDEIAEIRGFD
+394 
-409 EIRTL
+409 
-414 IRVEARAVH
+414 
-423 HDEGAFEVVAVRQ
+423 
-436 EVILDGIGVAFC
+436 
-448 EVERPPVV
+448 
-456 EGNAGHSVRVV
+456 
-467 CRRSGED
+467 
-474 RIQYPFREVPVDVPR
+474 REVPLPGPR
-489 CCGHR
+489 RSQVTAGAPQLR
-494 LPIGEG
+494 SATTVLGE
-500 SAPKIRL
+500 P
-507 PHKEVV
+507 PN
-513 QTAAGEVGGD
+513 GD
-523 LQEIIFIGHEEALYH
+523 RARVADL
-538 WRQ
+538 RRR

>member
-1 MVRAN
+1 MFAAERRQLILEMVRAN

-70 IADVAASL
+70 IADLAASL
-78 VEEGEAVV
+78 VEEGEAIV

-154 VSRAFLSGSGLTA
+154 VSKAFLSGSGLTA

-189 AEVVV
+189 AEVVI

-213 VMTRLVT
+213 VITRLVT
-220 DEPPPHDDRAA
+220 DEPPPHDDRAV

-238 DQGVQITVAGAAAAS
+238 DQGVQIAVAGAS
-253 GGDGMHPRRPR
+253 GNPGGDQVPARQQHQQRRDVALPGPRR
-264 RDSPSRSSA
+264 SQ
-273 GAARRPNSAARPP
+273 
-286 VGPGRTGT
+286 GPGAGLRSASMLGGEQPTG
-294 GEGGGHAAAVTRRRL
+294 GERGRVADMRRR
-309 GRAPEGR
+309 
-316 EALPETGR
+316 
-324 ASIRTGPTA
+324 
-333 KIRWGRC
+333 
-340 AVPAPLLAAHASKY
+340 
-354 RHDGVAAHLDDATVI
+354 
-369 LNDDDEPSGR
+369 
-379 RYDEHVG
+379 
-386 PHGVVADA
+386 
-394 SVERLDEIAEIRGFD
+394 
-409 EIRTL
+409 
-414 IRVEARAVH
+414 
-423 HDEGAFEVVAVRQ
+423 
-436 EVILDGIGVAFC
+436 
-448 EVERPPVV
+448 
-456 EGNAGHSVRVV
+456 
-467 CRRSGED
+467 
-474 RIQYPFREVPVDVPR
+474 
-489 CCGHR
+489 
-494 LPIGEG
+494 
-500 SAPKIRL
+500 
-507 PHKEVV
+507 
-513 QTAAGEVGGD
+513 
-523 LQEIIFIGHEEALYH
+523 
-538 WRQ
+538 

>member
-1 MVRAN
+1 MFAAERRQLILEMVRAN

-70 IADVAASL
+70 IADLAAGL
-78 VEEGEAVV
+78 VEEGEAIV

-213 VMTRLVT
+213 VITRLVT
-220 DEPPPHDDRAA
+220 DEPPAHDDRAA

-238 DQGVQITVAGAAAAS
+238 DQGVQIAVAGSAAGAG
-253 GGDGMHPRRPR
+253 GGDTVPAGRQSRRDMPLPGPRRGQAPGAG
-264 RDSPSRSSA
+264 PQLRST
-273 GAARRPNSAARPP
+273 AALGEQQQGERAR
-286 VGPGRTGT
+286 V
-294 GEGGGHAAAVTRRRL
+294 ADLRRR
-309 GRAPEGR
+309 
-316 EALPETGR
+316 
-324 ASIRTGPTA
+324 
-333 KIRWGRC
+333 
-340 AVPAPLLAAHASKY
+340 
-354 RHDGVAAHLDDATVI
+354 
-369 LNDDDEPSGR
+369 
-379 RYDEHVG
+379 
-386 PHGVVADA
+386 
-394 SVERLDEIAEIRGFD
+394 
-409 EIRTL
+409 
-414 IRVEARAVH
+414 
-423 HDEGAFEVVAVRQ
+423 
-436 EVILDGIGVAFC
+436 
-448 EVERPPVV
+448 
-456 EGNAGHSVRVV
+456 
-467 CRRSGED
+467 
-474 RIQYPFREVPVDVPR
+474 
-489 CCGHR
+489 
-494 LPIGEG
+494 
-500 SAPKIRL
+500 
-507 PHKEVV
+507 
-513 QTAAGEVGGD
+513 
-523 LQEIIFIGHEEALYH
+523 
-538 WRQ
+538 

>member
-1 MVRAN
+1 MILEMVRAN

-43 GAVLPGGFTRESGF
+43 GAVLPGGFTRETGF
-57 PQKSHLATAEKTA
+57 PQKSHTATAEKTA
-70 IADVAASL
+70 IADLAAGL

-220 DEPPPHDDRAA
+220 DKPPPHEDRAG

-238 DQGVQITVAGAAAAS
+238 DQGVQITVAGTAPAGAGEAPGHVQ
-253 GGDGMHPRRPR
+253 GGGGRGGRDGRGGRGDKGPDGQGRREMPPMPGQRRNMPPGAGGSPAPQLRSAPQPGEQQSVPGRVADLAPRRR
-264 RDSPSRSSA
+264 
-273 GAARRPNSAARPP
+273 
-286 VGPGRTGT
+286 
-294 GEGGGHAAAVTRRRL
+294 
-309 GRAPEGR
+309 
-316 EALPETGR
+316 
-324 ASIRTGPTA
+324 
-333 KIRWGRC
+333 
-340 AVPAPLLAAHASKY
+340 
-354 RHDGVAAHLDDATVI
+354 
-369 LNDDDEPSGR
+369 
-379 RYDEHVG
+379 
-386 PHGVVADA
+386 
-394 SVERLDEIAEIRGFD
+394 
-409 EIRTL
+409 
-414 IRVEARAVH
+414 
-423 HDEGAFEVVAVRQ
+423 
-436 EVILDGIGVAFC
+436 
-448 EVERPPVV
+448 
-456 EGNAGHSVRVV
+456 
-467 CRRSGED
+467 
-474 RIQYPFREVPVDVPR
+474 
-489 CCGHR
+489 
-494 LPIGEG
+494 
-500 SAPKIRL
+500 
-507 PHKEVV
+507 
-513 QTAAGEVGGD
+513 
-523 LQEIIFIGHEEALYH
+523 
-538 WRQ
+538 

>member
-1 MVRAN
+1 MVVGVTVGFVFAAERRQLILEMVRAN

-70 IADVAASL
+70 IADLAASF

-213 VMTRLVT
+213 VITRLVT
-220 DEPPPHDDRAA
+220 DEPPAHDDRAA

-238 DQGVQITVAGAAAAS
+238 DQGVHISVAGPGAGSGSAAGVPGEPVPA
-253 GGDGMHPRRPR
+253 RR
-264 RDSPSRSSA
+264 RDVPPLP
-273 GAARRPNSAARPP
+273 GQRRGLPL
-286 VGPGRTGT
+286 GPGRPDAPGQ
-294 GEGGGHAAAVTRRRL
+294 GGPPGAQLRSTVSLDQPPTARVADLRRR
-309 GRAPEGR
+309 
-316 EALPETGR
+316 
-324 ASIRTGPTA
+324 
-333 KIRWGRC
+333 
-340 AVPAPLLAAHASKY
+340 
-354 RHDGVAAHLDDATVI
+354 
-369 LNDDDEPSGR
+369 
-379 RYDEHVG
+379 
-386 PHGVVADA
+386 
-394 SVERLDEIAEIRGFD
+394 
-409 EIRTL
+409 
-414 IRVEARAVH
+414 
-423 HDEGAFEVVAVRQ
+423 
-436 EVILDGIGVAFC
+436 
-448 EVERPPVV
+448 
-456 EGNAGHSVRVV
+456 
-467 CRRSGED
+467 
-474 RIQYPFREVPVDVPR
+474 
-489 CCGHR
+489 
-494 LPIGEG
+494 
-500 SAPKIRL
+500 
-507 PHKEVV
+507 
-513 QTAAGEVGGD
+513 
-523 LQEIIFIGHEEALYH
+523 
-538 WRQ
+538 